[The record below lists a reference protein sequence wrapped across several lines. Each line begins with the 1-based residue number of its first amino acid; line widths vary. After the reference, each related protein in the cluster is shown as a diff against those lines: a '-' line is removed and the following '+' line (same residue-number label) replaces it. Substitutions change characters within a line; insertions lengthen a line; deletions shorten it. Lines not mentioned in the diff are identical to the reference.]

1 MCRLLVADESDIC
14 EMLTIVNRIVPCACA
29 GLGHKMQ
36 RLAVW
41 GLGGLELMRP
51 AGGAGLSEIS
61 SEERG

>member
-1 MCRLLVADESDIC
+1 
-14 EMLTIVNRIVPCACA
+14 MLTIVNRIVPCACA

-36 RLAVW
+36 RLAVR

-61 SEERG
+61 FRRTWMRRRS